1 MIAVSNSRP
10 SSHGRTSSGRPNPID
25 IHVGKRLRMQRMI
38 RGLSQEA
45 LGQILGLTFQQIQK
59 YESGTNRIGASRLYD
74 LARALE
80 VTIDYFYEEIPPQV
94 MAASPRHLARNG
106 GTEPEVSPPA
116 PLNSREA
123 LDLIRTYYRIPDPR
137 VRRRVHELARALGP
151 QTEAGLIPAEGVVP
165 RVRLD
170 PGE

>member
-1 MIAVSNSRP
+1 MIAVSNTRL
-10 SSHGRTSSGRPNPID
+10 SSHGRTPSGRPNPID
-25 IHVGKRLRMQRMI
+25 IHVGERLRLRRMLL
-38 RGLSQEA
+38 GLSQEA
-45 LGQILGLTFQQIQK
+45 LAHVLGLTFQQIQK

-74 LARALE
+74 LSRALE
-80 VTIDYFYEEIPPQV
+80 VPVDYFYEEMPPQV
-94 MAASPRHLARNG
+94 MAASPRHMTVPGN
-106 GTEPEVSPPA
+106 EPDLPVAA

-151 QTEAGLIPAEGVVP
+151 QEQTGGLTPEADALRPVP
-165 RVRLD
+165 PD